1 MRQLFQRNKVI
12 EPKAYKLPV
21 FVKVLDRFQSIFT
34 NNGVNYPELR
44 LIIKT
49 KLLMDTRIDSNRG
62 DGFNNKQKDGRN
74 KYLQSIW
81 LNLFMGLFMTVL
93 LFMPVPAFSRYGLI
107 FLAGFFMLLMS
118 LLQSFSGLLLNPKD
132 REIMGTRGVDDRTL
146 NISRF
151 TYISYYVL
159 LTFFSLLGPA
169 IIASIINDG
178 PLTGLVFLVM
188 ALLIGLTTLFM
199 AMLLYLVILK
209 TFSGERLKNMLN
221 SLQIFM
227 VILTVAIFY
236 IPQFM
241 NYDKLDFLPN
251 TFQWFYTFTFPV
263 WFAAPVTL
271 MTFNGA
277 TVNLIVLTV
286 LSFVLTWVMF
296 ILYRNNSGKFELYLA
311 KLSSNEGSV
320 NKNSWWFKLATK
332 LAAKSPKERTYFK
345 LAWRIM
351 QNEREFKLK
360 TYPMFGMGFLI
371 IAIMVVSSTRSIM
384 ESMKIS
390 LFSAAG
396 FDFMQDYGIF
406 SFLSFSTI
414 FGAQM
419 IGIMLDQSTQAN
431 GFTILNAI
439 PNSDTNLYRRATLKA
454 VIMRFILPIS
464 LMSDVVTIFLVKPK
478 YYLMLLAG
486 PALSILL
493 FLCVASIFMRK
504 VPFNELPTPSK
515 GSVNSAKGA
524 IATVL
529 MIWLAMALA
538 AGAYF
543 WVWGGVIIVI
553 ASLLVSYLLLYHVKT
568 KQEHFYVQ

>member
-1 MRQLFQRNKVI
+1 MRPLFQRNKVS
-12 EPKAYKLPV
+12 EPKPYKLPI
-21 FVKVLDRFQSIFT
+21 FIKILDRFQSFFT
-34 NNGVNYPELR
+34 NNGVNYAQLR

-49 KLLMDTRIDSNRG
+49 KLLMDTRIDAAHA
-62 DGFNNKQKDGRN
+62 DGFNNKQKDGQN
-74 KYLQSIW
+74 KYFQSIW

-93 LFMPVPAFSRYGLI
+93 IFMPIPAFSRYGLI

-169 IIASIINDG
+169 IVVSIFKDG
-178 PLTGLVFLVM
+178 PLTGIVFFVM
-188 ALLIGLTTLFM
+188 AVLLGLTTLFM

-227 VILTVAIFY
+227 VILMVAIFY

-241 NYDKLDFLPN
+241 NYNNLDFLP
-251 TFQWFYTFTFPV
+251 TAFQWFYTFTFPI

-271 MTFNGA
+271 MTFSGA
-277 TVNLIVLTV
+277 TINLLVLTV
-286 LSFVLTWVMF
+286 LAFVLTWVMF
-296 ILYRNNSGKFELYLA
+296 ILYRNNSDKFELYLG
-311 KLSSNEGSV
+311 KLSSNEGAV
-320 NKNSWWFKLATK
+320 NKSGRWFKLATK
-332 LAAKSPKERTYFK
+332 IATKNPQERTYFK

-360 TYPMFGMGFLI
+360 SYPMFGMGFLI
-371 IAIMVVSSTRSIM
+371 IAIMIFSTTRSIM
-384 ESMKIS
+384 EEMHTS

-396 FDFMQDYGIF
+396 FDFLLKNGVF
-406 SFLSFSTI
+406 SFLSFAAI
-414 FGAQM
+414 FGA
-419 IGIMLDQSTQAN
+419 ILVGVILDQSTQAS

-439 PNSDTNLYRRATLKA
+439 PNSDTNLFRRATLKA
-454 VIMRFILPIS
+454 VILRFILPLS
-464 LMSDVVTIFLVKPK
+464 LLSDIVALFLIQPK
-478 YYLMLLAG
+478 YYLLLLTG
-486 PALSILL
+486 PVLSILL
-493 FLCVASIFMRK
+493 FLVVASLLMSK
-504 VPFNELPTPSK
+504 VPFNDVPTPSK
-515 GSVNSAKGA
+515 GASGSAKGA

-529 MIWLAMALA
+529 MIWLAMILA
-538 AGAYF
+538 AVSYF
-543 WVWGGVIIVI
+543 FLWANILIIVVGLI
-553 ASLLVSYLLLYHVKT
+553 LSYVLLYYVKI
-568 KQEHFYVQ
+568 KEKHFYVL